1 MLQNTVE
8 QFIMSFVAQLIF
20 CTWLDASQMTLIP
33 IVVVLFVVGRFLFW
47 IGYLIPMYN
56 RTYRALGIPPTWM
69 PTGGM
74 LIFSIYNL
82 LITTFV
88 YA

>member
-1 MLQNTVE
+1 VLQNTVE

-47 IGYLIPMYN
+47 IGYLIPMHN
-56 RTYRALGIPPTWM
+56 RMYRALGNPQTWFPTA
-69 PTGGM
+69 GM
-74 LIFSIYNL
+74 LIFSIYKL
-82 LITTFV
+82 LITTFGYV
-88 YA
+88 